1 MLQRL
6 SLTALCMILALAA
19 CPLGAKELPKTT
31 KDGLELVKQHE
42 LGAVYVKP
50 GASLQAYDKIILV
63 DTYVAFAKNWQRDFN
78 EEHMMRGRIS
88 DQDMQIIKKEV
99 AKEFRTVF
107 TKQLEKGG
115 YKVTETIGPD
125 VMVLRPAIVD
135 LEITAPASLTA
146 LADVEVVRDAGAL
159 TLYMEIYD
167 SVTSSKFAEVI
178 DREVA
183 GTGFARQANEV
194 TNKAA
199 LDQVLDRWAHL
210 LRKRLDE
217 AHGKKQ

>member
-1 MLQRL
+1 MLQRI
-6 SLTALCMILALAA
+6 SLVALCTILALAA
-19 CPLGAKELPKTT
+19 SPLGAKELPKTT

-63 DTYVAFAKNWQRDFN
+63 DTAVAFAKNWQRDFN
-78 EEHMMRGRIS
+78 EDHMRGRIS
-88 DQDMQIIKKEV
+88 DKDMQVIKQEV
-99 AKEFRTVF
+99 AKEFKARF
-107 TKQLEKGG
+107 TKVLEKGG
-115 YKVTETIGPD
+115 YKITETIGPD
-125 VMVLRPAIVD
+125 AMVLRPAIVD
-135 LEITAPASLTA
+135 LEVTAPRSLTD
-146 LADVEVVRDAGAL
+146 LAGAVVVRDAGEL

-183 GTGFARQANEV
+183 GSAFATRADPV
-194 TNKAA
+194 SNKAA
-199 LDQVLDRWAHL
+199 LDRVLDRWADL

-217 AHGKKQ
+217 AHGKK

>member
-1 MLQRL
+1 MSQRL
-6 SLTALCMILALAA
+6 SLTALFMTLALLA

-50 GASLQAYDKIILV
+50 GASLKAYDQIILV
-63 DTYVAFAKNWQRDFN
+63 DTYVAFAKDWQRDFN
-78 EEHMMRGRIS
+78 EEHMMRGRIG
-88 DQDMQIIKKEV
+88 DQDMQVIKQEV
-99 AKEFRTVF
+99 AKEFKTVF
-107 TKQLEKGG
+107 TRRLEKGG
-115 YKVTETIGPD
+115 YKVTEMIGPD

-146 LADVEVVRDAGAL
+146 LDGIEVVRDAGAL

-183 GTGFARQANEV
+183 GDDFARQANSV

-199 LDQVLDRWAHL
+199 LDQVLDRWADL

-217 AHGKKQ
+217 AHGK

>member
-1 MLQRL
+1 MLHRM
-6 SLTALCMILALAA
+6 TWAALFAVVALAA
-19 CPLGAKELPKTT
+19 SPLAAKELPKTT

-50 GASLQAYDKIILV
+50 GASLQPYDKIILV
-63 DTYVAFAKNWQRDFN
+63 DTYVAFAKNWQHDFN

-88 DQDMQIIKKEV
+88 DQDMQIIKQNV
-99 AKEFRTVF
+99 AKEFKTRF
-107 TKQLEKGG
+107 TKVLEKGG
-115 YKVTETIGPD
+115 YQVTETIGPD

-135 LEITAPASLTA
+135 LEVTAPSSLTE
-146 LADVEVVRDAGAL
+146 LNGIEIVRDAGEL
-159 TLYMEIYD
+159 TLYMELYD

-183 GTGFARQANEV
+183 GDDFARQANPV

-199 LDQVLDRWAHL
+199 LDDVLDRWADL

-217 AHGKKQ
+217 AHGKK